1 MGGRGWW
8 VVVTGE
14 KRLIFLFRVQ
24 KIGAVGSRNLVRWT
38 ELELNNC
45 SEGPKLFRPLP
56 GHLIKN

>member
-1 MGGRGWW
+1 M
-8 VVVTGE
+8 VAGE
-14 KRLIFLFRVQ
+14 KSLIFLFSVK
-24 KIGAVGSRNLVRWT
+24 KIGAVGSRNLVRWN